1 MTNLAAIALMSAK
14 MIFNFIPNKS
24 TFKNRGKFPSKDL
37 VNEHLKH
44 FTFAVRMVQN
54 IFFLLYYKV
63 VGGSD

>member
-37 VNEHLKH
+37 VNEHLKLDEVM
-44 FTFAVRMVQN
+44 FIV
-54 IFFLLYYKV
+54 
-63 VGGSD
+63 